1 MNSNAFTHK
10 KTLVTIL
17 RNATVFF
24 GVAAIPCFILAVMPS
39 PYKALYWSLT
49 AVFAFLCV
57 GLGIATT
64 ILGEKW
70 DLTAV
75 SAYKK
80 ANFWTYFALI
90 VTALIFL
97 IPFYVLIVTSVKT
110 IAEANDAYFTW
121 WPTQGFQ
128 FESISR
134 AFTDDAMGITIL
146 QSFGN
151 TLLYCFP
158 TTVVCVF
165 VSSLSAYAFS
175 KLYFPG
181 RNTVF
186 AFLIFTMMIP
196 GCSMMTSSYL
206 MFSEVHL
213 TGTPWPLILP
223 GLFGSVTMI
232 FFMRE
237 YFSAIPDELLEAAKV
252 EGAGKMRIFFS
263 IVFPL
268 GLPVIFAQFIL
279 NFVTRYNDYTGPLI
293 YLKWPEEYT
302 LQLFL
307 TQFNASSLD
316 NSVVAAS
323 CIVSILPLLAIYL
336 AFQKQILKGVSMSSG
351 LKG

>member
-1 MNSNAFTHK
+1 
-10 KTLVTIL
+10 
-17 RNATVFF
+17 
-24 GVAAIPCFILAVMPS
+24 
-39 PYKALYWSLT
+39 
-49 AVFAFLCV
+49 
-57 GLGIATT
+57 
-64 ILGEKW
+64 
-70 DLTAV
+70 
-75 SAYKK
+75 
-80 ANFWTYFALI
+80 
-90 VTALIFL
+90 
-97 IPFYVLIVTSVKT
+97 
-110 IAEANDAYFTW
+110 
-121 WPTQGFQ
+121 
-128 FESISR
+128 
-134 AFTDDAMGITIL
+134 
-146 QSFGN
+146 
-151 TLLYCFP
+151 
-158 TTVVCVF
+158 
-165 VSSLSAYAFS
+165 
-175 KLYFPG
+175 
-181 RNTVF
+181 
-186 AFLIFTMMIP
+186 
-196 GCSMMTSSYL
+196 MMTSSYL
-206 MFSEVHL
+206 MFSEVRL

-302 LQLFL
+302 LQLYL

>member
-1 MNSNAFTHK
+1 MNFNASARK
-10 KTLVTIL
+10 KTIVTIL

-24 GVAAIPCFILAVMPS
+24 GIAAIPCFIFAVMPS

-57 GLGIATT
+57 GLGIGAK
-64 ILGEKW
+64 IMGKKW
-70 DLTAV
+70 NITAV

-80 ANFWTYFALI
+80 ALI

-128 FESISR
+128 FESISS
-134 AFTDDAMGITIL
+134 AFTDDTLGITIL

-151 TLLYCFP
+151 TLLYAFP

-181 RNTVF
+181 RNIVF
-186 AFLIFTMMIP
+186 SFLIFTMMIP

-232 FFMRE
+232 FFMKE

-307 TQFNASSLD
+307 TQFNASTLD